1 METDLERYAWLVAY
15 ELREARSAATP
26 EERRDHEGLARAYTM
41 KMHALENE
49 PSALLLNGSRIVRHS
64 EPPPDEDAS
73 AQNPA
78 DRSDIDAGDAT
89 SVRG

>member
-26 EERRDHEGLARAYTM
+26 EERRDHEGLARAYTI

-49 PSALLLNGSRIVRHS
+49 SPPFLLRQEDEL
-64 EPPPDEDAS
+64 PPDE
-73 AQNPA
+73 PA
-78 DRSDIDAGDAT
+78 ADGESEPDLLKRLHAKPGSERAA
-89 SVRG
+89 